1 MKQLTIYI
9 QTSKRNY
16 RGIDLLNI
24 VSFRSYVTSNKKVTM
39 LGLVTRDHGEINIT
53 ERFKGKSMFLFETI
67 LEYLENPNR
76 KHAIKDLF
84 SSIKTYNNAIWKQY
98 QYESAREFL
107 NQQSDIEHKY
117 GESSYKNSKRVYEV
131 EK

>member
-1 MKQLTIYI
+1 MKQLTIWI
-9 QTSKRNY
+9 QTGKREY

-24 VSFRSYVTSNKKVTM
+24 VKFSSYVTSNKKVTM
-39 LGLVTRDHGEINIT
+39 LGLITKDHKEINIA

-84 SSIKTYNNAIWKQY
+84 RSIKTYNDAIWKQY

-107 NQQSDIEHKY
+107 
-117 GESSYKNSKRVYEV
+117 KRQNHQEERMKQMH
-131 EK
+131 EKAEL